1 MIKYKRNEIKKQVEI
16 PVEQIK
22 YDPVKVKERLNK
34 INKKRAIIN
43 NSLTAVSFGL
53 LIVAAVLLVLFLLTG
68 DSMQIETDRIVE
80 NLKYLCCRNS
90 ELIVAHSKVN
100 FLSMKEIA
108 VSTFFTLIIPN
119 CLFFDTGLKELISR
133 IGTNI
138 YPEQNIKQLWS
149 CIVAN
154 GLAIMA
160 GCQQLI
166 SNILKKLSPISQGF
180 QKFSSEIGE
189 KIQQIR
195 N

>member
-1 MIKYKRNEIKKQVEI
+1 MMIKNKRNEI
-16 PVEQIK
+16 PDEQIK

-34 INKKRAIIN
+34 IKKKRAIIN
-43 NSLTAVSFGL
+43 NGLTAVSFGL
-53 LIVAAVLLVLFLLTG
+53 LIVAAVLLVLFLRTG
-68 DSMQIETDRIVE
+68 DSMKIETHRVFE
-80 NLKYLCCRNS
+80 NLKYLCYRNS
-90 ELIVAHSKVN
+90 EIIVEHSKVN

-108 VSTFFTLIIPN
+108 VSTFFALIIPN

-133 IGTNI
+133 IDTNI
-138 YPEQNIKQLWS
+138 YPEQSIKQLWG

-166 SNILKKLSPISQGF
+166 SNIQKNLYPISQGF